1 MAEPPEFNLHGV
13 IWGHTVLLQAL
24 IVQLIGSG
32 ALTVEAAQRVFAL
45 AFQRTAK
52 ELNQLPETQAVICST
67 SMRACN
73 GTIITVGQPQNEKT
87 SS

>member
-1 MAEPPEFNLHGV
+1 MAELPEFNLQGL
-13 IWGHTVLLQAL
+13 IWGHTVMLQAL

-52 ELNQLPETQAVICST
+52 N
-67 SMRACN
+67 
-73 GTIITVGQPQNEKT
+73 
-87 SS
+87 

>member
-1 MAEPPEFNLHGV
+1 MAELPEFNLHGL

-45 AFQRTAK
+45 AFLQTAK
-52 ELNQLPETQAVICST
+52 EINQLPDASRYLQHIHESLQWDDYYRWSASK
-67 SMRACN
+67 RKD
-73 GTIITVGQPQNEKT
+73 E
-87 SS
+87 

>member
-24 IVQLIGSG
+24 IVQLMESG

-52 ELNQLPETQAVICST
+52 ELNQLPDASRYLQYIHESLQWDDYYRWSASK
-67 SMRACN
+67 RKD
-73 GTIITVGQPQNEKT
+73 Q
-87 SS
+87 